1 MHRLSEID
9 GVKDPDAVSILQK
22 GLAAVDYDI
31 AFRKRF
37 VNTEIRNSLKNDCFY
52 DKLIR
57 NYRQPLPDRSDSSLY
72 PLLLPFLLC

>member
-31 AFRKRF
+31 TFR
-37 VNTEIRNSLKNDCFY
+37 V
-52 DKLIR
+52 
-57 NYRQPLPDRSDSSLY
+57 SDHIGTVTL
-72 PLLLPFLLC
+72 